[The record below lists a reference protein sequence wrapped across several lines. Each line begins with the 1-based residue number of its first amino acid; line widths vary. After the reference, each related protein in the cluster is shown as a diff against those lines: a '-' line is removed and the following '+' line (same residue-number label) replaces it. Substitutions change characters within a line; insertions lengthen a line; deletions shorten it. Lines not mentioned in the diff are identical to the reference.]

1 MKIVLVIL
9 FTLLFHILPF
19 NGVYGQ
25 SDCSIRGP
33 IHSEYCTY
41 YINTEHT
48 IYFNE
53 DFDYLPLHFIVMFP
67 YPNVKCLCTGASDNY
82 LFLLD
87 TSQCVYMIYDYYS
100 HRNDTLFKGSLD
112 YLSSIELDEFIQEKS
127 ANIINSLKEGSEIL
141 YVYRNDV
148 LFVFFNV
155 DIANTKRILESFCV
169 LREPQVRRRH

>member
-19 NGVYGQ
+19 TGVYGQ
-25 SDCSIRGP
+25 SDCSVRGP
-33 IHSEYCTY
+33 IHNEYCTY
-41 YINTEHT
+41 YLNTEKT

-67 YPNVKCLCTGASDNY
+67 YPNVKCYSAGESDSY

-87 TSQCVYMIYDYYS
+87 TSQCVYIIYDYFS
-100 HRNDTLFKGSLD
+100 HRNDTLFKGRLD
-112 YLSSIELDEFIQEKS
+112 QLSSLELDDYIKEKS

-141 YVYRNDV
+141 YAYRNDV
-148 LFVFFNV
+148 LFVFLNV
-155 DIANTKRILESFCV
+155 NIANTKRILESFCV
-169 LREPQVRRRH
+169 LREQQIRRRN